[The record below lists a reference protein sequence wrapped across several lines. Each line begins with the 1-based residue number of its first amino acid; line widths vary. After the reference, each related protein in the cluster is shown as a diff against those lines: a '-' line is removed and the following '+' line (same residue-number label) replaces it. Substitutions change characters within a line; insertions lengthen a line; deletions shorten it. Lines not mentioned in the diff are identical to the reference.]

1 MTNEFLDNVKYK
13 YICFQENQKSLTSVS
28 YKNGLRVGSAAA
40 TAAAR
45 RTFYSFEKVLA
56 STLPSLSKLQ
66 HFQQLGQRATTKSSG

>member
-1 MTNEFLDNVKYK
+1 MSFLTIKKKFN
-13 YICFQENQKSLTSVS
+13 CFLENKKILMSVS
-28 YKNGLRVGSAAA
+28 YKSGLRVGPAAA

-45 RTFYSFEKVLA
+45 RTFSSFEKVLA